1 MIRKTRLYME
11 TLKLIIGQDTIK
23 EIQESVEKIKIHE
36 GFSITAMTLNE
47 DEKELERQVQ
57 NQVVLQDV
65 ITNNESEESIA

>member
-1 MIRKTRLYME
+1 ME

-65 ITNNESEESIA
+65 ITNHESEESII